1 MKKINVRD
9 LNGNI
14 VTINNSVIN
23 TIITEGT
30 SSFNEATQVALVDW
44 SGYHFNLGPDKVE
57 ITDPNGRVSG
67 SNSSCGYGSRNYHIS
82 LINRKVSLSR
92 LWCIVKEMHYNAL
105 TLYQIDN
112 FVHNHKDNKGQI
124 EATIS
129 GFDGLSTDNYE
140 LCTHSQNT
148 MHGIAWNNI
157 KRYTG
162 RELKF
167 SAYNVAFISFINT
180 ISSDKKLSNEE
191 KSDILNRF
199 VSEFI

>member
-44 SGYHFNLGPDKVE
+44 SGYNFNLGPDRVE
-57 ITDPNGRVSG
+57 VTDPNGRVSG
-67 SNSSCGYGSRNYHIS
+67 SNSSYGYGSRNYHIA

-92 LWCIVKEMHYNAL
+92 LWCIVKAMHYNAL
-105 TLYQIDN
+105 PLYQIDN
-112 FVHNHKDNKGQI
+112 FVHNHKDNNGQL

-129 GFDGLSTDNYE
+129 GFDGLSIDNYE
-140 LCTHSQNT
+140 LCTYSQNS

-167 SAYNVAFISFINT
+167 SAYNKSFIDFINT
-180 ISSDKKLSNEE
+180 ISSDKKLSYEE